1 MPADQCRVLAELA
14 EMLHA
19 ILGEFG
25 TDIEITLDTTFR
37 DDLGMES
44 LDVVS
49 LIGRLQARYGS
60 AVNLAQ
66 FAAAFDLDSVRE
78 LRVGQLVEYI
88 SRSLDEQAAMEA
100 ASS

>member
-1 MPADQCRVLAELA
+1 MPADQRRVLADLTEV
-14 EMLHA
+14 LHA

-25 TDIEITLDTTFR
+25 TDVEITLDTTFR

-49 LIGRLQARYGS
+49 LAGRLQARYGS

-66 FAAAFDLDSVRE
+66 FAAAFDLDSIRE

-88 SRSLDEQAAMEA
+88 SRSLDEQAPMEA